1 MASGRTEVIIM
12 NIPNILTI
20 FRLILVPVF
29 VLVYFSS
36 LTYNLYLALLVFL
49 VAGLTDIVDGFI
61 ARKFK
66 MITKL
71 GQVLDPFADKIM
83 QLAVL
88 ACFTIDKRLPALFII
103 IYGIKEITMII
114 GGFVLYTKKDQVII
128 PANIYGKISTILF
141 YVAIVVVAFKYQYGI
156 YILVL
161 AILIAIYAFFKY
173 SVIGSEKIK
182 QLHNQEKEQVS

>member
-141 YVAIVVVAFKYQYGI
+141 YVAIVVVALKYQYGI